1 MTDIEKHFANNSDDW
16 RIGDVQLLGRASVK
30 RESRTCP
37 AKDRVA
43 NLTSLR
49 FCWYFADHNSR
60 LVSGGIL
67 KRNVKITVRLT
78 FRATTRPVR
87 ANHLFSISVRS
98 EL

>member
-30 RESRTCP
+30 RESRMCL

-43 NLTSLR
+43 NLTPLR
-49 FCWYFADHNSR
+49 FCWHFADHNSR

-67 KRNVKITVRLT
+67 KRNVKITVRFNFQSNNAARESKSLVFDPGT
-78 FRATTRPVR
+78 F
-87 ANHLFSISVRS
+87 
-98 EL
+98 